1 MGQAMSIES
10 KFCVQVPET
19 LLVNY
24 TVKRTSGQMESGWRI
39 PLECYVERVDIAVPS
54 ASRHARSDHKGLE
67 NWRIFM
73 DNGPKTPE
81 EYMYGWRRVSTV
93 YPTDLDGDEEAI
105 EKWREATITLLE
117 ELEAARIAEGG
128 KTPEQELNELSDK
141 ASGTLARI
149 AEEDAKRVATY
160 TEENDKQ

>member
-128 KTPEQELNELSDK
+128 KTPEDELRELSAK
-141 ASGTLARI
+141 ANGAIARM
-149 AEEDAKRVATY
+149 AEADAERVAGY
-160 TEENDKQ
+160 AKEND

>member
-24 TVKRTSGQMESGWRI
+24 TVKRTSGDMESGWRI
-39 PLECYVERVDIAVPS
+39 PLECYVDRLDIEVPS
-54 ASRHARSDHKGLE
+54 ASRHARSDYKGLE

-73 DNGPKTPE
+73 DNGSKTPE
-81 EYMYGWRRVSTV
+81 EYRHGWRRVSTV

-105 EKWREATITLLE
+105 EEWRKKTIALLE
-117 ELEAARIAEGG
+117 ELELTRLAEGG
-128 KTPEQELNELSDK
+128 KTPEQELSELS
-141 ASGTLARI
+141 ANANGALARM
-149 AEEDAKRVATY
+149 AEADAERVAGY
-160 TEENDKQ
+160 AKEND

>member
-24 TVKRTSGQMESGWRI
+24 TVKRTSGEMESGWRI
-39 PLECYVERVDIAVPS
+39 PLECYVDRLDIEVPS

-81 EYMYGWRRVSTV
+81 EYRNGWRRVSTV

-105 EKWREATITLLE
+105 EEWRKKTIALLE

-128 KTPEQELNELSDK
+128 KTPEDELRELS
-141 ASGTLARI
+141 ANANGAIARM
-149 AEEDAKRVATY
+149 AQADDERVAGY
-160 TEENDKQ
+160 AKENDK

>member
-10 KFCVQVPET
+10 KFCVQVPEI

-24 TVKRTSGQMESGWRI
+24 TVKRTSGEMETGWRI
-39 PLECYVERVDIAVPS
+39 PLECYVDRLDIEMPS
-54 ASRHARSDHKGLE
+54 ASRHARSDRKGLE

-81 EYMYGWRRVSTV
+81 EYAHGWRRVSTV

-105 EKWREATITLLE
+105 EKWRESTIALLE

-128 KTPEQELNELSDK
+128 KTPEDELRELS
-141 ASGTLARI
+141 ANANGAIARMAQAD
-149 AEEDAKRVATY
+149 AERVAGY
-160 TEENDKQ
+160 AKENDN